1 MLPPDIWITGVGL
14 VCALG
19 GTAAAAEAAIFAGAK
34 AQTRPLIGSAVVP
47 AAPVEIGRYMPN
59 RVEQKRLGGMQTLGI
74 CAAGDALSSAGLLG
88 EAGILASAAVLV
100 GAMGGERDAAFDRS
114 VLGSLPD
121 YADSAALNHR
131 LVEGT
136 RPSLF
141 LSQLPNLLAG
151 NISILFGI
159 AGRSRTMIGE
169 EQSGIAALQEAAR
182 MLAAGRADVAL
193 AGGSFTAE
201 REDLLWFFQA
211 AGTLW
216 RGAGEPPPLPLRGG
230 MVLGSAAAFL
240 VLERAE
246 HATRRG
252 AVPLARLAGVA
263 LHHERQRPDGL
274 AAWLAEIAAV
284 PADAIVS
291 AASGAMPAMA
301 EELAALPTLPKRHTA
316 ALAGHAMEA
325 SFPLA
330 LGLAALA
337 LRRGELWPARL
348 GDPAAV
354 PAGPLGN
361 VLVAGIGHRLGEGYA
376 RLERVGP
383 TEAAR

>member
-1 MLPPDIWITGVGL
+1 MIPPDIWITGVGL
-14 VCALG
+14 ACALG
-19 GTAAAAEAAIFAGAK
+19 GTAAAAEAAIFAGA
-34 AQTRPLIGSAVVP
+34 AAPVRPLIGSAVVP
-47 AAPVEIGRYMPN
+47 AAPVEIGRYVPN
-59 RVEQKRLGGMQTLGI
+59 RMEQKRLGGMQTLGI
-74 CAAGDALSSAGLLG
+74 CAAGDALASARVLG
-88 EAGILASAAVLV
+88 EAGILARAAVLV
-100 GAMGGERDAAFDRS
+100 GAMGGERDNAFDRS
-114 VLGSLPD
+114 ILGKLPD
-121 YADSAALNHR
+121 YAEPAALNHR

-169 EQSGIAALQEAAR
+169 EKSGVAALRDAAR
-182 MLAAGRADVAL
+182 MLAAGRAEVAL
-193 AGGSFTAE
+193 AGGSFTAD

-216 RGAGEPPPLPLRGG
+216 RGEGEPPPLPLRGA

-246 HATRRG
+246 HAKGRG

-263 LHHERQRPDGL
+263 LHDDRQRAGGL
-274 AAWLAEIAAV
+274 AARLAEVAAV

-291 AASGAMPAMA
+291 AASGAMPVMA
-301 EELAALPTLPKRHTA
+301 EELAGLPDLPRRHTA

-337 LRRGELWPARL
+337 LRRGELWPARP
-348 GDPAAV
+348 GDPAAA
-354 PAGPLGN
+354 PGGPLGS
-361 VLVAGIGHRLGEGYA
+361 VLVAGIGHRLSEGYA
-376 RLERVGP
+376 RLERVSP
-383 TEAAR
+383 AEAVP